1 MSPFQSRPLEVILDT
16 TERCNLKCKM
26 CYFSAVDR
34 LQFLPFDR
42 QLSRNG
48 MMPLET
54 FSRVAADLFPRAR
67 RVALG
72 CAAEPL
78 VHPKFIDI
86 VREAGSYDV
95 PDLWFPTN
103 LLPLTPAKA
112 EAICEAGVSTVGV
125 SMDGISAETYEAI
138 RVGGKFDRLMRS
150 LDLLNE
156 VRRGASTRLRLIF
169 VWMRTNRGD
178 LADLPRFAE
187 EVGASELDVRFVAP
201 TAHVSAEDELL
212 DDEDPAALR
221 AELAAAAEDAAAR
234 GLRLVSYPDF
244 DDGQRVGLRGHLMR
258 WRAGLYDRQRL
269 RGRFRTAV
277 AGCAWPGHTVV
288 VRPNG
293 AVSPCIF
300 WEEQPIGLYPET
312 SLGEV
317 ERSPLLAEIVDGL
330 KSGNPCGTCNTCTE
344 RKHALYFRL
353 QWRQQAGE
361 RLEQLGAGPGSGGV
375 AEEGRPAAGDS
386 LPPPAEAGQKAGA
399 PTQGRPAAGSSS
411 PPSAAAGQKAGAPTQ
426 GRPSAGSSSPPSA
439 AAGQKTRAPRDRAVD
454 IEGDPSA
461 LGARVFRPAVT
472 AGLLTRGEEGPRSG
486 EPEPPA
492 PLAPG
497 LPSPSA
503 WIMEHMPSQP
513 FDRVLLVG
521 DEAWA
526 PELLNAGFAKQVDIV
541 TSSAGASAS
550 AGAPAFW
557 PAPGAMPRSGEPE
570 PPTSG
575 EPEPPPI
582 RHLPIHP
589 RRPVLPT
596 AAYQAACCIG
606 GLSSHLRLERLL
618 DAVLDALEP
627 GGRLI
632 VDDYVGPARHRWNQ
646 RTGAAAA
653 AAYRRLPAAVRRFER
668 LPMPPV
674 EGDCARATRSGDVAR
689 LIRTGF
695 RVESVRPYGG
705 DLVAPLAAS
714 VDWSRLPEADLQ
726 RLVEGSGAGAGHY
739 ALTLARPRAGWQR
752 RLAGMRYRI
761 GPKVRRVF
769 IYEPRRARDL
779 AFQALRG
786 KV

>member
-1 MSPFQSRPLEVILDT
+1 
-16 TERCNLKCKM
+16 
-26 CYFSAVDR
+26 
-34 LQFLPFDR
+34 
-42 QLSRNG
+42 
-48 MMPLET
+48 
-54 FSRVAADLFPRAR
+54 
-67 RVALG
+67 
-72 CAAEPL
+72 
-78 VHPKFIDI
+78 
-86 VREAGSYDV
+86 
-95 PDLWFPTN
+95 
-103 LLPLTPAKA
+103 
-112 EAICEAGVSTVGV
+112 
-125 SMDGISAETYEAI
+125 
-138 RVGGKFDRLMRS
+138 
-150 LDLLNE
+150 
-156 VRRGASTRLRLIF
+156 
-169 VWMRTNRGD
+169 
-178 LADLPRFAE
+178 
-187 EVGASELDVRFVAP
+187 
-201 TAHVSAEDELL
+201 
-212 DDEDPAALR
+212 
-221 AELAAAAEDAAAR
+221 
-234 GLRLVSYPDF
+234 
-244 DDGQRVGLRGHLMR
+244 
-258 WRAGLYDRQRL
+258 
-269 RGRFRTAV
+269 
-277 AGCAWPGHTVV
+277 
-288 VRPNG
+288 RPNG

-317 ERSPLLAEIVDGL
+317 ERSPLLVEIVDGL

-375 AEEGRPAAGDS
+375 AEEAA
-386 LPPPAEAGQKAGA
+386 QKAGA
-399 PTQGRPAAGSSS
+399 PTSGRS
-411 PPSAAAGQKAGAPTQ
+411 
-426 GRPSAGSSSPPSA
+426 
-439 AAGQKTRAPRDRAVD
+439 
-454 IEGDPSA
+454 
-461 LGARVFRPAVT
+461 
-472 AGLLTRGEEGPRSG
+472 
-486 EPEPPA
+486 PA

-503 WIMEHMPSQP
+503 WIKGHAPAEP

-526 PELLNAGFAKQVDIV
+526 SQLLRAGFAKRVDIV
-541 TSSAGASAS
+541 TSSAS

-557 PAPGAMPRSGEPE
+557 PASGEPQSGEPE
-570 PPTSG
+570 PS
-575 EPEPPPI
+575 I
-582 RHLPIHP
+582 HRLPIHP
-589 RRPVLPT
+589 RRPILPA

-627 GGRLI
+627 GGRLF
-632 VDDYVGPARHRWNQ
+632 VDDYVGPARHQWNP
-646 RTGAAAA
+646 RTGAVAA

-695 RVESVRPYGG
+695 RAESVRPYGG
-705 DLVAPLAAS
+705 DLVAPLATS

-726 RLVEGSGAGAGHY
+726 RLVEGSGAGGHY
-739 ALTLARPRAGWQR
+739 ALTVARPRAGWQR

>member
-1 MSPFQSRPLEVILDT
+1 MSPFQRRPLEVILDT

-86 VREAGSYDV
+86 LREAGSYRV

-112 EAICEAGVSTVGV
+112 EAICEAGVNTVGV
-125 SMDGISAETYEAI
+125 SMDGTNAETYEAI

-212 DDEDPAALR
+212 DDEDPGALR
-221 AELAAAAEDAAAR
+221 AELAATAEEAAAR

-244 DDGQRVGLRGHLMR
+244 DNGQPVGLRGHLMR

-375 AEEGRPAAGDS
+375 AEEGRPAAGES
-386 LPPPAEAGQKAGA
+386 L
-399 PTQGRPAAGSSS
+399 
-411 PPSAAAGQKAGAPTQ
+411 
-426 GRPSAGSSSPPSA
+426 PPSA
-439 AAGQKTRAPRDRAVD
+439 AAGQKTRAPSGPVAVESSV
-454 IEGDPSA
+454 EGDPVA
-461 LGARVFRPAVT
+461 LGARVFRPAT
-472 AGLLTRGEEGPRSG
+472 DAMPRSG

-497 LPSPSA
+497 LPSPTA
-503 WIMEHMPSQP
+503 WIAEHTPTQP

-526 PELLNAGFAKQVDIV
+526 PELLRASFAKQVDVV
-541 TSSAGASAS
+541 TSSAIAGASAP
-550 AGAPAFW
+550 AGVH
-557 PAPGAMPRSGEPE
+557 
-570 PPTSG
+570 
-575 EPEPPPI
+575 
-582 RHLPIHP
+582 HLPIHP
-589 RRPVLPT
+589 RRPQLPT

-618 DAVLDALEP
+618 DAVLDALAP
-627 GGRLI
+627 GGRLF
-632 VDDYVGPARHRWNQ
+632 VDDYVGPARHRWNR

-653 AAYRRLPAAVRRFER
+653 AAYCRLPAAVRRFER

-726 RLVEGSGAGAGHY
+726 RLVAGSGAGHY
-739 ALTLARPRAGWQR
+739 ALTVARPRAGWQR

>member
-1 MSPFQSRPLEVILDT
+1 MTPSRADRVPVRRHPFQRRPLEVILDT

-42 QLSRNG
+42 QLSSNG

-86 VREAGSYDV
+86 VREAGSYGV

-112 EAICEAGVSTVGV
+112 EAICEAGVNTVGV
-125 SMDGISAETYEAI
+125 SMDGTSAETYEAI

-156 VRRGASTRLRLIF
+156 VRRGAATGLRLIF

-244 DDGQRVGLRGHLMR
+244 DDGQPVGLRGHLMR

-375 AEEGRPAAGDS
+375 AEE
-386 LPPPAEAGQKAGA
+386 AGQKAGA
-399 PTQGRPAAGSSS
+399 PTS
-411 PPSAAAGQKAGAPTQ
+411 
-426 GRPSAGSSSPPSA
+426 GRPSAGDSPPPSA
-439 AAGQKTRAPRDRAVD
+439 AAGQKTRAP
-454 IEGDPSA
+454 
-461 LGARVFRPAVT
+461 T
-472 AGLLTRGEEGPRSG
+472 
-486 EPEPPA
+486 
-492 PLAPG
+492 G
-497 LPSPSA
+497 LPSPAA
-503 WIMEHMPSQP
+503 WIAEHTPAEP

-521 DEAWA
+521 DETWA
-526 PELLNAGFAKQVDIV
+526 AELLRAGFAKTVDIV
-541 TSSAGASAS
+541 TSSAAAA
-550 AGAPAFW
+550 AGAPA
-557 PAPGAMPRSGEPE
+557 GV
-570 PPTSG
+570 
-575 EPEPPPI
+575 

-627 GGRLI
+627 GGRLF
-632 VDDYVGPARHRWNQ
+632 VDDYVGPARHQWNG

-726 RLVEGSGAGAGHY
+726 RLVEGSGAGGGHY
-739 ALTLARPRAGWQR
+739 ALTVARPRAGWQR
-752 RLAGMRYRI
+752 RLAAMRYRI

>member
-1 MSPFQSRPLEVILDT
+1 M
-16 TERCNLKCKM
+16 
-26 CYFSAVDR
+26 
-34 LQFLPFDR
+34 
-42 QLSRNG
+42 
-48 MMPLET
+48 
-54 FSRVAADLFPRAR
+54 
-67 RVALG
+67 
-72 CAAEPL
+72 
-78 VHPKFIDI
+78 
-86 VREAGSYDV
+86 
-95 PDLWFPTN
+95 
-103 LLPLTPAKA
+103 
-112 EAICEAGVSTVGV
+112 
-125 SMDGISAETYEAI
+125 
-138 RVGGKFDRLMRS
+138 
-150 LDLLNE
+150 
-156 VRRGASTRLRLIF
+156 
-169 VWMRTNRGD
+169 
-178 LADLPRFAE
+178 
-187 EVGASELDVRFVAP
+187 AP

-212 DDEDPAALR
+212 DDEDPGALR

-244 DDGQRVGLRGHLMR
+244 DDGGRIGLRGHLMR

-300 WEEQPIGLYPET
+300 WEDQPIGLYPET
-312 SLGEV
+312 SLEDV
-317 ERSPLLAEIVDGL
+317 ERAPLLLEIVDGL
-330 KSGNPCGTCNTCTE
+330 KSGNPCGTCRTCSE

-375 AEEGRPAAGDS
+375 AEGAEESGRPAAGDS
-386 LPPPAEAGQKAGA
+386 PPPA
-399 PTQGRPAAGSSS
+399 
-411 PPSAAAGQKAGAPTQ
+411 
-426 GRPSAGSSSPPSA
+426 A
-439 AAGQKTRAPRDRAVD
+439 AAGQKTRAPSGAVPEERPD
-454 IEGDPSA
+454 DSDTLS
-461 LGARVFRPAVT
+461 LGARVFRPASG
-472 AGLLTRGEEGPRSG
+472 AMPRSG
-486 EPEPPA
+486 EPESPA
-492 PLAPG
+492 PPTPG
-497 LPSPSA
+497 LPSPTA
-503 WIMEHMPSQP
+503 WIAEHTPAEP

-526 PELLNAGFAKQVDIV
+526 RHLLNAGFASNVDIV
-541 TSSAGASAS
+541 VSPLAAGRDE
-550 AGAPAFW
+550 AG
-557 PAPGAMPRSGEPE
+557 
-570 PPTSG
+570 
-575 EPEPPPI
+575 I

-589 RRPVLPT
+589 RNPVLPA

-627 GGRLI
+627 GGRLF
-632 VDDYVGPARHRWNQ
+632 VDDYVGPARHQWNG

-653 AAYRRLPAAVRRFER
+653 AAYGRLPAAARRFER

-705 DLVAPLAAS
+705 DLIAPLATS

-726 RLVEGSGAGAGHY
+726 RLAAGSGAGAGHY
-739 ALTLARPRAGWQR
+739 ALTVARPRAGWSR

-761 GPKVRRVF
+761 GPRIRRVF

>member
-1 MSPFQSRPLEVILDT
+1 MSPFQRRPLEVILDT

-48 MMPLET
+48 MMPVET

-86 VREAGSYDV
+86 VREAGSYGV

-112 EAICEAGVSTVGV
+112 EAICEAGVNTVGV
-125 SMDGISAETYEAI
+125 SMDGTNAETYEAI

-150 LDLLNE
+150 LELLNE
-156 VRRGASTRLRLIF
+156 VRRGGAIGLRLIF

-212 DDEDPAALR
+212 DDEDPGALR
-221 AELAAAAEDAAAR
+221 AELAATAEEAAAR

-244 DDGQRVGLRGHLMR
+244 DNGQPVGMRGHLMR

-375 AEEGRPAAGDS
+375 AEEGR
-386 LPPPAEAGQKAGA
+386 EE
-399 PTQGRPAAGSSS
+399 
-411 PPSAAAGQKAGAPTQ
+411 

-439 AAGQKTRAPRDRAVD
+439 AAGRKTRAPRDRAVVD
-454 IEGDPSA
+454 VEGDPSA
-461 LGARVFRPAVT
+461 LGARVFRPAVA
-472 AGLLTRGEEGPRSG
+472 AGLLTRGEEGSRSG

-503 WIMEHMPSQP
+503 WITEHMPSQP

-526 PELLNAGFAKQVDIV
+526 PELLRAGFARQVDIV
-541 TSSAGASAS
+541 TSSASASASAS
-550 AGAPAFW
+550 AGAPA
-557 PAPGAMPRSGEPE
+557 GVH
-570 PPTSG
+570 
-575 EPEPPPI
+575 
-582 RHLPIHP
+582 HLPIHP
-589 RRPVLPT
+589 HHPQLPT

-627 GGRLI
+627 GGRLF
-632 VDDYVGPARHRWNQ
+632 VDDYVGPARHRWNR
-646 RTGAAAA
+646 RTGAAAT

-714 VDWSRLPEADLQ
+714 VDWSRLPEADFQ
-726 RLVEGSGAGAGHY
+726 RLVEGSGVGTGHY
-739 ALTLARPRAGWQR
+739 ALTVARPRGGWQR
-752 RLAGMRYRI
+752 RFAGVRYRI

>member
-1 MSPFQSRPLEVILDT
+1 MALLQRRPLEVILDT
-16 TERCNLKCKM
+16 TERCNLKCTM

-54 FSRVAADLFPRAR
+54 FSRVASDLFPRAR
-67 RVALG
+67 KVALG

-86 VREAGSYDV
+86 VREAGRYDV

-112 EAICEAGVSTVGV
+112 EAICEAGVKTVAV
-125 SMDGISAETYEAI
+125 SMDGTRAETYEAI
-138 RVGGKFDRLMRS
+138 RVGGRFERLMRC

-156 VRRGASTRLRLIF
+156 VRRGARTRLRLIF
-169 VWMRTNRGD
+169 VWMQTNRGD

-201 TAHVSAEDELL
+201 TAHVTAEDELL
-212 DDEDPAALR
+212 DNEDPAVLR

-244 DDGQRVGLRGHLMR
+244 DDGQPVGLRGHLTR

-317 ERSPLLAEIVDGL
+317 ERAPLLLEIVDGL
-330 KSGNPCGTCNTCTE
+330 KSGNPCGTCRTCSE

-361 RLEQLGAGPGSGGV
+361 RLEQLGVGPGSGGV
-375 AEEGRPAAGDS
+375 AGNGQPAADDS
-386 LPPPAEAGQKAGA
+386 TPPPGA
-399 PTQGRPAAGSSS
+399 Q
-411 PPSAAAGQKAGAPTQ
+411 
-426 GRPSAGSSSPPSA
+426 
-439 AAGQKTRAPRDRAVD
+439 
-454 IEGDPSA
+454 
-461 LGARVFRPAVT
+461 RVFRPASG
-472 AGLLTRGEEGPRSG
+472 AMPRSG
-486 EPEPPA
+486 EAAPPTA
-492 PLAPG
+492 LAPG
-497 LPSPSA
+497 LPGPAEWIAEHASA
-503 WIMEHMPSQP
+503 EP

-526 PELLNAGFAKQVDIV
+526 PELLRAGFARRVDV
-541 TSSAGASAS
+541 ATPAGSSLCGAGALPLAS
-550 AGAPAFW
+550 GTMPENDEAAP
-557 PAPGAMPRSGEPE
+557 SSIGEPE
-570 PPTSG
+570 SPPVGDSVPSWVD
-575 EPEPPPI
+575 EPEAPSI
-582 RHLPIHP
+582 SRLPLHP
-589 RRPVLPT
+589 RRPELPA
-596 AAYQAACCIG
+596 AAYEAVCCIG

-618 DAVLDALEP
+618 DAVLDSLQP
-627 GGRLI
+627 GGPLF
-632 VDDYVGPARHRWNQ
+632 VDDYVGPARHQWNR

-653 AAYRRLPAAVRRFER
+653 AAYARLPSAVRRFER

-674 EGDCARATRSGDVAR
+674 EGDCARATRSGDIAR
-689 LIRTGF
+689 LVRAGF
-695 RVESVRPYGG
+695 RVDSVRPYGG
-705 DLVAPLAAS
+705 NLIAPLATS
-714 VDWSRLPEADLQ
+714 VDWQRLPEADLQ
-726 RLVEGSGAGAGHY
+726 RLVKGSGKGNAHY
-739 ALTLARPRAGWQR
+739 ALTVARPRTGWLR
-752 RLAGMRYRI
+752 RLAGIRYRI

-769 IYEPRRARDL
+769 VYEPRRARDL
-779 AFQALRG
+779 AFQILRG

>member
-1 MSPFQSRPLEVILDT
+1 MKSFQRRPLEVILDT

-86 VREAGSYDV
+86 LREAGSYGV

-112 EAICEAGVSTVGV
+112 EAICEAGVNTVGV
-125 SMDGISAETYEAI
+125 SMDGTSAETYETI

-150 LDLLNE
+150 LDLLNG

-212 DDEDPAALR
+212 DDEDPGALR
-221 AELAAAAEDAAAR
+221 AELAATAAEAAAR

-244 DDGQRVGLRGHLMR
+244 DNGQPVGVRGHVMR

-375 AEEGRPAAGDS
+375 AEEGRP
-386 LPPPAEAGQKAGA
+386 
-399 PTQGRPAAGSSS
+399 
-411 PPSAAAGQKAGAPTQ
+411 
-426 GRPSAGSSSPPSA
+426 SAGESLPPSA
-439 AAGQKTRAPRDRAVD
+439 AAGQKTRAPSGPVAVESSV
-454 IEGDPSA
+454 EGDPSA
-461 LGARVFRPAVT
+461 LGARVFRPAT
-472 AGLLTRGEEGPRSG
+472 DAMPRSG

-497 LPSPSA
+497 LPSPTA
-503 WIMEHMPSQP
+503 WITEHMPSQP

-526 PELLNAGFAKQVDIV
+526 HELLNSGFARQVDIV
-541 TSSAGASAS
+541 TSSASAS
-550 AGAPAFW
+550 AGAPA
-557 PAPGAMPRSGEPE
+557 GVH
-570 PPTSG
+570 
-575 EPEPPPI
+575 
-582 RHLPIHP
+582 HLPIHP
-589 RRPVLPT
+589 HHPQLPT

-627 GGRLI
+627 GGRLF
-632 VDDYVGPARHRWNQ
+632 VDDYVGPARHRWNR

-714 VDWSRLPEADLQ
+714 VDWSRLPETDLQ

-739 ALTLARPRAGWQR
+739 ALTVARPRGGWQR

>member
-1 MSPFQSRPLEVILDT
+1 MSPFQRRPLEVILDT

-42 QLSRNG
+42 QLARNG

-86 VREAGSYDV
+86 VREAGSHGV

-112 EAICEAGVSTVGV
+112 EAICEAGVNTVGV
-125 SMDGISAETYEAI
+125 SMDGTNAETYEAI
-138 RVGGKFDRLMRS
+138 RVGGRFDRLMRS

-156 VRRGASTRLRLIF
+156 VRRGGATGLRLIF

-221 AELAAAAEDAAAR
+221 AELAATAEDAAAR
-234 GLRLVSYPDF
+234 GLRLASYPDF
-244 DDGQRVGLRGHLMR
+244 DNGQRVDLRGRLMR
-258 WRAGLYDRQRL
+258 WQAGLYDRQRL

-312 SLGEV
+312 SLREV

-361 RLEQLGAGPGSGGV
+361 MLEQLGAGPGSGGV
-375 AEEGRPAAGDS
+375 AEGREEGRPSAGGS
-386 LPPPAEAGQKAGA
+386 SPPSAEAGQKAGA
-399 PTQGRPAAGSSS
+399 PTL
-411 PPSAAAGQKAGAPTQ
+411 GAPT
-426 GRPSAGSSSPPSA
+426 
-439 AAGQKTRAPRDRAVD
+439 
-454 IEGDPSA
+454 
-461 LGARVFRPAVT
+461 
-472 AGLLTRGEEGPRSG
+472 
-486 EPEPPA
+486 PA
-492 PLAPG
+492 PTG
-497 LPSPSA
+497 LPSPSV
-503 WIMEHMPSQP
+503 WITEHTPAQP
-513 FDRVLLVG
+513 FERVLLVG
-521 DEAWA
+521 DETWA
-526 PELLNAGFAKQVDIV
+526 PQLLRAGFAKQVDIV
-541 TSSAGASAS
+541 TSSAS

-557 PAPGAMPRSGEPE
+557 PASGEPRSGEPE

-575 EPEPPPI
+575 EPAPPRI

-589 RRPVLPT
+589 HHPQLPT

-627 GGRLI
+627 GGRLF

-668 LPMPPV
+668 LPIPPV

-705 DLVAPLAAS
+705 DLVAPLATS
-714 VDWSRLPEADLQ
+714 VDWGRLPEADLE

-739 ALTLARPRAGWQR
+739 ALTVARPRGGWQR
-752 RLAGMRYRI
+752 RLAGVRYRI

>member
-1 MSPFQSRPLEVILDT
+1 MKSFQRRPLEVILDT

-86 VREAGSYDV
+86 LREAGSYGV

-112 EAICEAGVSTVGV
+112 EAICEAGVNTVGV
-125 SMDGISAETYEAI
+125 SMDGTSAETYEAI

-156 VRRGASTRLRLIF
+156 VRRGGATGLRLIF

-212 DDEDPAALR
+212 DDEDPGALR
-221 AELAAAAEDAAAR
+221 AELAATAEEAAAR

-244 DDGQRVGLRGHLMR
+244 GNGRPVGMRGHLMR

-375 AEEGRPAAGDS
+375 AEGREEGRPAAGES
-386 LPPPAEAGQKAGA
+386 PPPSAEAGQKAGA
-399 PTQGRPAAGSSS
+399 PTSGRPAAGSSS
-411 PPSAAAGQKAGAPTQ
+411 PPSAAAGQK
-426 GRPSAGSSSPPSA
+426 
-439 AAGQKTRAPRDRAVD
+439 TRAPSGPVAVESSV
-454 IEGDPSA
+454 EGDPVA
-461 LGARVFRPAVT
+461 LGARVFRPAVA
-472 AGLLTRGEEGPRSG
+472 AGLLTRGEKGPRSG

-497 LPSPSA
+497 LPSPTA
-503 WIMEHMPSQP
+503 WIAEHTPAQP
-513 FDRVLLVG
+513 FDRILLVG

-526 PELLNAGFAKQVDIV
+526 PELLRAGFAKQVDIV
-541 TSSAGASAS
+541 TSSAGVGASASAS

-557 PAPGAMPRSGEPE
+557 PAVAAGLLTRGEEARSGEPE

-575 EPEPPPI
+575 EPAPPQI

-589 RRPVLPT
+589 RRPQLPT
-596 AAYQAACCIG
+596 ATYQAACCIG

-618 DAVLDALEP
+618 DAVLDALAP
-627 GGRLI
+627 GGRLF
-632 VDDYVGPARHRWNQ
+632 VDDYVGPARHRWNR
-646 RTGAAAA
+646 RTGAAAI

-705 DLVAPLAAS
+705 DLVAPLATS
-714 VDWSRLPEADLQ
+714 VDWSRLPEADLE

-739 ALTLARPRAGWQR
+739 ALTVARPRAGWQR

>member
-1 MSPFQSRPLEVILDT
+1 MKSLRRRPLEVILDT

-42 QLSRNG
+42 QLSSNG

-67 RVALG
+67 KVALG

-78 VHPKFIDI
+78 VHPKFVDI

-112 EAICEAGVSTVGV
+112 EAICEAGVNTVGV
-125 SMDGISAETYEAI
+125 SMDGTSAETYEAI
-138 RVGGKFDRLMRS
+138 RVGGKFARLMRS

-156 VRRGASTRLRLIF
+156 VRRGTGTGLRLIF

-212 DDEDPAALR
+212 DNEDPGALR

-244 DDGQRVGLRGHLMR
+244 DDGEAIGLRGHLMR

-300 WEEQPIGLYPET
+300 WEDRPIGLYPET
-312 SLGEV
+312 SLEEV
-317 ERSPLLAEIVDGL
+317 ERSPLLLEIVDGL
-330 KSGNPCGTCNTCTE
+330 KSGNPCGTCRTCSE

-375 AEEGRPAAGDS
+375 AEVGEKS
-386 LPPPAEAGQKAGA
+386 
-399 PTQGRPAAGSSS
+399 
-411 PPSAAAGQKAGAPTQ
+411 
-426 GRPSAGSSSPPSA
+426 GRPSAGDLPPPSA
-439 AAGQKTRAPRDRAVD
+439 
-454 IEGDPSA
+454 
-461 LGARVFRPAVT
+461 
-472 AGLLTRGEEGPRSG
+472 
-486 EPEPPA
+486 
-492 PLAPG
+492 APG
-497 LPSPSA
+497 LPSPTA
-503 WIMEHMPSQP
+503 WITEHTPVAP
-513 FDRVLLVG
+513 HDRVLLIG

-526 PELLNAGFAKQVDIV
+526 HHLVDAGFASSVDVV
-541 TSSAGASAS
+541 TSPLAAGRDD
-550 AGAPAFW
+550 PA
-557 PAPGAMPRSGEPE
+557 
-570 PPTSG
+570 
-575 EPEPPPI
+575 I
-582 RHLPIHP
+582 RRLPIHP
-589 RRPVLPT
+589 RNPVLPA

-627 GGRLI
+627 GGRLF
-632 VDDYVGPARHRWNQ
+632 VDDYVGPARHQWND
-646 RTGAAAA
+646 RAGAAAA
-653 AAYRRLPAAVRRFER
+653 AAYGRLPAAARRFER

-695 RVESVRPYGG
+695 RVEAVRPYGG
-705 DLVAPLAAS
+705 DLIAPLATS

-726 RLVEGSGAGAGHY
+726 RLAAGSGAAGGHY
-739 ALTLARPRAGWQR
+739 ALTVARPRTGWSR

-761 GPKVRRVF
+761 GPKVRRIF

>member
-1 MSPFQSRPLEVILDT
+1 MKSFQSRPLEVILDT

-78 VHPKFIDI
+78 VHPKFINI
-86 VREAGSYDV
+86 VREAGSYGV

-125 SMDGISAETYEAI
+125 SMDGTSAETYETI

-277 AGCAWPGHTVV
+277 SGCAWPGHTVV

-375 AEEGRPAAGDS
+375 AEE
-386 LPPPAEAGQKAGA
+386 AGQKAGA
-399 PTQGRPAAGSSS
+399 PT
-411 PPSAAAGQKAGAPTQ
+411 K

-439 AAGQKTRAPRDRAVD
+439 AAGQKTRAPSGPAGSSSPPSAAAGQKTRAPSGPVAVESSV
-454 IEGDPSA
+454 EGDPSA
-461 LGARVFRPAVT
+461 LGARVFRPAF
-472 AGLLTRGEEGPRSG
+472 A
-486 EPEPPA
+486 A
-492 PLAPG
+492 AG
-497 LPSPSA
+497 LPSPAA
-503 WIMEHMPSQP
+503 WITEHAPAEP

-526 PELLNAGFAKQVDIV
+526 GELLHTGFARNVDIV
-541 TSSAGASAS
+541 ASPLA
-550 AGAPAFW
+550 ACRDEAA
-557 PAPGAMPRSGEPE
+557 
-570 PPTSG
+570 
-575 EPEPPPI
+575 I

-705 DLVAPLAAS
+705 DLVAPLATS
-714 VDWSRLPEADLQ
+714 VDWGRLPEADLQ

>member
-1 MSPFQSRPLEVILDT
+1 MSPFQRRPLEVILDT

-86 VREAGSYDV
+86 VREAGSYGV

-112 EAICEAGVSTVGV
+112 EAICEAGVKTVGV
-125 SMDGISAETYEAI
+125 SMDGTNADTYEAI

-150 LDLLNE
+150 LELLNE
-156 VRRGASTRLRLIF
+156 VRRGGATGLRLIF

-221 AELAAAAEDAAAR
+221 AELAATAEDAAAR

-244 DDGQRVGLRGHLMR
+244 DNGQPVGLRGRLMR

-375 AEEGRPAAGDS
+375 AEEGRPSAGDS
-386 LPPPAEAGQKAGA
+386 LPPSAEAGQKAGA
-399 PTQGRPAAGSSS
+399 PTPA
-411 PPSAAAGQKAGAPTQ
+411 
-426 GRPSAGSSSPPSA
+426 
-439 AAGQKTRAPRDRAVD
+439 
-454 IEGDPSA
+454 
-461 LGARVFRPAVT
+461 
-472 AGLLTRGEEGPRSG
+472 
-486 EPEPPA
+486 
-492 PLAPG
+492 APG
-497 LPSPSA
+497 LPSPTA
-503 WIMEHMPSQP
+503 WITEHTPTRP

-526 PELLNAGFAKQVDIV
+526 PELLRAGFAKQVDIV
-541 TSSAGASAS
+541 TSSAGASAG

-557 PAPGAMPRSGEPE
+557 PAPSAMPRSGEPE
-570 PPTSG
+570 PPASG
-575 EPEPPPI
+575 EPAPPQI

-589 RRPVLPT
+589 HHPQLPT

-627 GGRLI
+627 GGRLF

-705 DLVAPLAAS
+705 DLVAPLATS

>member
-1 MSPFQSRPLEVILDT
+1 MKSFKRRPLEVILDT

-112 EAICEAGVSTVGV
+112 EAICEAGVKTVGV
-125 SMDGISAETYEAI
+125 SMDGTSAETYEAI
-138 RVGGKFDRLMRS
+138 RVGGRFDRLMRS

-156 VRRGASTRLRLIF
+156 VRRGAATKLRLIF

-212 DDEDPAALR
+212 DDEDPGALR
-221 AELAAAAEDAAAR
+221 AELAATAEDAAAR

-244 DDGQRVGLRGHLMR
+244 DDGQRVDLRGHLMR
-258 WRAGLYDRQRL
+258 WRVGLYDRQRL

-330 KSGNPCGTCNTCTE
+330 KSGNPCGTCNSCTE

-375 AEEGRPAAGDS
+375 AEGRLGDGN
-386 LPPPAEAGQKAGA
+386 A
-399 PTQGRPAAGSSS
+399 
-411 PPSAAAGQKAGAPTQ
+411 
-426 GRPSAGSSSPPSA
+426 
-439 AAGQKTRAPRDRAVD
+439 D
-454 IEGDPSA
+454 A
-461 LGARVFRPAVT
+461 LGARVFRPAS
-472 AGLLTRGEEGPRSG
+472 A
-486 EPEPPA
+486 
-492 PLAPG
+492 APG
-497 LPSPSA
+497 LPSPAA
-503 WIMEHMPSQP
+503 WIAEHTPAEP
-513 FDRVLLVG
+513 FDRVLLIG

-526 PELLNAGFAKQVDIV
+526 DHLLRTGFASHVDIV
-541 TSSAGASAS
+541 MSPLAAGRDE
-550 AGAPAFW
+550 AGV
-557 PAPGAMPRSGEPE
+557 
-570 PPTSG
+570 
-575 EPEPPPI
+575 

-627 GGRLI
+627 GGRLF

-646 RTGAAAA
+646 RTGAVAA

-695 RVESVRPYGG
+695 RAESVRPYGG

-726 RLVEGSGAGAGHY
+726 CLVEGSGAGGHY
-739 ALTLARPRAGWQR
+739 ALTVARPRAGWQR

>member
-78 VHPKFIDI
+78 VHPKFIDV
-86 VREAGSYDV
+86 VREAGSYGV

-112 EAICEAGVSTVGV
+112 EAICEAGVNTVGV
-125 SMDGISAETYEAI
+125 SMDGTNAETYEAI

-150 LDLLNE
+150 LELLNE
-156 VRRGASTRLRLIF
+156 VRRGSATGLRLIF

-221 AELAAAAEDAAAR
+221 AELAATAEDAAAR

-244 DDGQRVGLRGHLMR
+244 DNGQPVGLRGRLMR

-375 AEEGRPAAGDS
+375 AEGREEGRPSAGES
-386 LPPPAEAGQKAGA
+386 L
-399 PTQGRPAAGSSS
+399 
-411 PPSAAAGQKAGAPTQ
+411 PPSAAAGQKTRAPTN

-439 AAGQKTRAPRDRAVD
+439 AAGQKTRAPRDRAVVD
-454 IEGDPSA
+454 VEGDPSA
-461 LGARVFRPAVT
+461 LGARVFRPAT
-472 AGLLTRGEEGPRSG
+472 DAMPRSG

-497 LPSPSA
+497 LPSPTA
-503 WIMEHMPSQP
+503 WITEHMPSQP

-526 PELLNAGFAKQVDIV
+526 HELLNAGFARQVDIV
-541 TSSAGASAS
+541 TSSASAS
-550 AGAPAFW
+550 AGAPA
-557 PAPGAMPRSGEPE
+557 GVH
-570 PPTSG
+570 
-575 EPEPPPI
+575 
-582 RHLPIHP
+582 HLPIHP

-627 GGRLI
+627 GGRLF
-632 VDDYVGPARHRWNQ
+632 VDDYVGPARHRWNR
-646 RTGAAAA
+646 RTAAAAA

-705 DLVAPLAAS
+705 DLVAPLATS